1 MQFHVQLKH
10 ICLAIFLIGNM
21 AYGQTPQVS
30 FSKDAF
36 QLEPYRSF
44 KANKSYPQEM
54 EQQVLTALAYYPE
67 LKDTKIIFRFKK
79 RNTPL
84 TSRPRFFHVF
94 KGKKNRAYVITIST
108 KTKDAFAPILFHN
121 LPYNAQIGV
130 LAHEIGHIVT
140 YKKKSSFQILGIAFK
155 LLNAKFV
162 DRFEYDT
169 DLTAIAHGMG
179 HQLYDWSVYVRKA
192 LNIVE
197 WNGITNSGQ
206 ERYMNPTTIQGYMQS
221 SGIYP

>member
-1 MQFHVQLKH
+1 MVK
-10 ICLAIFLIGNM
+10 
-21 AYGQTPQVS
+21 GQTPQVR
-30 FSKDAF
+30 FSKDGF
-36 QLEPYRSF
+36 QQERYRSF
-44 KANKSYPQEM
+44 MTRKSYPQEI
-54 EQQVLTALAYYPE
+54 EQQVLTALSYYPE
-67 LKDTKIIFRFKK
+67 LKDTPIIFRFKE

-94 KGKKNRAYVITIST
+94 KGKRKRGYVITIST
-108 KTKDAFAPILFHN
+108 KTKDTFAPILFQN

-130 LAHEIGHIVT
+130 LAHEIGHIVA
-140 YKKKSSFQILGIAFK
+140 YKEKSSVQVLGLAFK

-162 DRFEYDT
+162 DAFEYDT
-169 DLTAIAHGMG
+169 DLTAIEHGMG

-206 ERYMNPTTIQGYMQS
+206 ERYMNPSTIKRHMEALD
-221 SGIYP
+221 IYP